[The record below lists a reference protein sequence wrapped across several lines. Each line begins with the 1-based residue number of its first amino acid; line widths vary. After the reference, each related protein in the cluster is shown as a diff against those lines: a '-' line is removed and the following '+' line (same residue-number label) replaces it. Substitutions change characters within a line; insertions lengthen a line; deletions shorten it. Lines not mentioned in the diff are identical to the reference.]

1 MGVSARQRGEGSY
14 VSGHRVADCSGS
26 LQALD
31 TLLALG
37 TKLPFHVD
45 RPNVPTLHGVC
56 TIEAKS
62 NHLTGQPHAAL
73 VRAGHTVLRVA

>member
-14 VSGHRVADCSGS
+14 LSDHRVADFQVRSS
-26 LQALD
+26 IRQSSV
-31 TLLALG
+31 ALG

-56 TIEAKS
+56 T
-62 NHLTGQPHAAL
+62 
-73 VRAGHTVLRVA
+73 